1 MIALLQ
7 IARRIWSLEWW
18 SLLRGMALSATVL
31 LAGIGLLG
39 LSGWFITAA
48 GIAGLAGAGILFDVF
63 RPSAGVRFLA
73 LGRTA
78 ARYGE
83 RMLAHDATLRGL
95 ARLRVQLLAALAQLP
110 APRQSALR
118 ASEQLNRLTLDV
130 DALDGTALRLFIPV
144 VAGTLAIA
152 IAFAA
157 LWYLVDPAIVVWLSA
172 SFLPGAGIA
181 LALVLARARRPS
193 RSAQLA
199 LNAFRMRLVDLLRA
213 RSELAVFGRLAT
225 QREHVRAAEERMR
238 AAMRRNDRIER
249 TGGFVLSLAE
259 TIAAAGALV
268 TAVWLTRSG
277 RTDPALAALGFFA
290 TLALAETIV
299 PLRRGLSEYGKM
311 ADAARRVA
319 RMLQTPELPSRAGVE
334 NPRAQLDTGTV
345 LSLRDIGFRH
355 EGAASPVI
363 SGFDLVLRQGE
374 ICALTGS
381 SGSGKSTILH
391 IAAGVLIPESG
402 SAELNGLP
410 IGRWDEKELR
420 ETVTLLPQRS
430 ALLSG
435 TIRDALRLANPDITD
450 ADAWEALAAAGLDTV
465 ISQRGG
471 LESRL
476 GESGSGLS
484 GGESRRLALAR
495 ALLRRPR
502 LLLLDEPTE
511 GLDQATA
518 ETVLAGVRRFLPDS
532 AILIASHRQ
541 VEQALADRTIRLRR

>member
-83 RMLAHDATLRGL
+83 RMLTHDATLRSL
-95 ARLRVQLLAALAQLP
+95 ARLRVQLLAALARLP

-130 DALDGTALRLFIPV
+130 DALDGIALRLFIPV

-152 IAFAA
+152 IAFAV

-193 RSAQLA
+193 RTGQLA

-213 RSELAVFGRLAT
+213 RSELAVFGRLAA
-225 QREHVRAAEERMR
+225 QREHVHAAEERMR

-259 TIAAAGALV
+259 TLAAAGALV
-268 TAVWLTRSG
+268 VAVWLTRSG

-311 ADAARRVA
+311 ADAARRIE
-319 RMLQTPELPSRAGVE
+319 RMLQTPELPSRAGATSARRQTD
-334 NPRAQLDTGTV
+334 PKTV
-345 LSLRDIGFRH
+345 LSLRGIDFRH
-355 EGAASPVI
+355 EGAASPVV
-363 SGFDLVLRQGE
+363 SDFSLDLRQGE
-374 ICALTGS
+374 ICALAGS

-402 SAELNGLP
+402 SAELGGLP
-410 IGRWDEKELR
+410 IGQWGEKELR

-435 TIRDALRLANPDITD
+435 TIRGALQLANPDLTD
-450 ADAWEALAAAGLDTV
+450 AEAWEALAAAGLDTV

-495 ALLRRPR
+495 VLLRRPR

-511 GLDQATA
+511 GLDRSTA

-532 AILIASHRQ
+532 AILIASHRA
-541 VEQALADRTIRLRR
+541 VEQAFANRTVSLRR

>member
-48 GIAGLAGAGILFDVF
+48 GVAGLAGAGILFDVF

-83 RMLAHDATLRGL
+83 RMLTHDATLRGL
-95 ARLRVQLLAALAQLP
+95 ARLRVQLLAALARLP

-130 DALDGTALRLFIPV
+130 DALDGIALRLFIPV

-172 SFLPGAGIA
+172 SFLPGASIA

-199 LNAFRMRLVDLLRA
+199 LNAFRMRLVDLLHA
-213 RSELAVFGRLAT
+213 RSELAVFGRLAA
-225 QREHVRAAEERMR
+225 QREHVHTAEERMR

-277 RTDPALAALGFFA
+277 RSDPALAALGFFA

-319 RMLQTPELPSRAGVE
+319 RMLQTPELPSRASVE
-334 NPRAQLDTGTV
+334 NPPGQIDTGTV
-345 LSLRDIGFRH
+345 LSLRGIGFRH
-355 EGAASPVI
+355 QGAASPVI

-450 ADAWEALAAAGLDTV
+450 ADAWEALAAAGLDMV

-495 ALLRRPR
+495 VLLRRPR

-511 GLDQATA
+511 GLDRATA

-541 VEQALADRTIRLRR
+541 VEQAFANRTVRLRR